1 MTKALWNCGACGQ
14 YYDLSER
21 DLEGF
26 HDSNKCDANDEE
38 PKLVAFD
45 KWLKN
50 KETN

>member
-26 HDSNKCDANDEE
+26 HDSKKCDANDEE
-38 PKLVAFD
+38 T
-45 KWLKN
+45 
-50 KETN
+50 TNA